1 MFVLSQAA
9 HGLCRLSCIRNK
21 SKTMDKV
28 IVSAMAAV
36 LAQATSVFAGEPV
49 TSNKE
54 VVPPPAPPPTSYFR
68 AGEFDVGA
76 FATYAKAFGENFG
89 SVGEHGWGGGGDLS
103 YFPWLY
109 AGFRLQGAVM
119 NTIPGDDN
127 AGDVK
132 ADVVLRYPLDLKVP
146 NFHLAPYAFGGIGG
160 VFTQSGTFGNFVT
173 SGFRRNRGD
182 RENNVLGNAGAGLEY
197 RFTPHIG
204 IFGETDYN
212 IVNGPRN
219 NFMQVNWGLRYAF

>member
-1 MFVLSQAA
+1 
-9 HGLCRLSCIRNK
+9 
-21 SKTMDKV
+21 MDKV
-28 IVSAMAAV
+28 IVSAAAAV
-36 LAQATSVFAGEPV
+36 LVQATTVFAGEPEV
-49 TSNKE
+49 SNKE
-54 VVPPPAPPPTSYFR
+54 PVPPPVPPPTSFFR

-76 FATYAKAFGENFG
+76 FATYAKGFGENFG
-89 SVGEHGWGGGGDLS
+89 SVGEHGWGGGGDIS

-119 NTIPGDDN
+119 NTIPGDRN

-132 ADVVLRYPLDLKVP
+132 ADVVLRYPLDLVFR

-160 VFTQSGTFGNFVT
+160 VFTQSGSFGNFAT
-173 SGFRRNRGD
+173 NDFRFRNRGN

-204 IFGETDYN
+204 IFGETDYS
-212 IVNGPRN
+212 IVNQPRN
-219 NFMQVNWGLRYAF
+219 NFMQVNFGMRYAF

>member
-1 MFVLSQAA
+1 
-9 HGLCRLSCIRNK
+9 
-21 SKTMDKV
+21 MDKV

-36 LAQATSVFAGEPV
+36 LIQATTVFAGEPEV
-49 TSNKE
+49 SNKE
-54 VVPPPAPPPTSYFR
+54 PVPPPVPPPTSFFR

-76 FATYAKAFGENFG
+76 FATYAKGFGENFG
-89 SVGEHGWGGGGDLS
+89 SVGEHGWGGGGDIS

-119 NTIPGDDN
+119 NTIPGDRN

-132 ADVVLRYPLDLKVP
+132 ADVVLRYPLDLVFR

-160 VFTQSGTFGNFVT
+160 VFTQSGSFGNFAT
-173 SGFRRNRGD
+173 NDFRFRNRGN

-204 IFGETDYN
+204 IFGETDYS
-212 IVNGPRN
+212 IVNQSRN
-219 NFMQVNWGLRYAF
+219 NFMQVNFGMRYAF

>member
-1 MFVLSQAA
+1 MDCPAGAVSVTNQ
-9 HGLCRLSCIRNK
+9 
-21 SKTMDKV
+21 KTMDKV
-28 IVSAMAAV
+28 IVSAAAAV
-36 LAQATSVFAGEPV
+36 LVQATTVFAGEPEV
-49 TSNKE
+49 SNKE
-54 VVPPPAPPPTSYFR
+54 PVPPPVPPPTSFFR

-76 FATYAKAFGENFG
+76 FATYAKGFGENFG
-89 SVGEHGWGGGGDLS
+89 SVGEHGWGGGGDIS

-119 NTIPGDDN
+119 NTIPGDRN

-132 ADVVLRYPLDLKVP
+132 ADVVLRYPLDLVFR

-160 VFTQSGTFGNFVT
+160 VFTQSGSFGNFAT
-173 SGFRRNRGD
+173 NDFRFRNRGN

-204 IFGETDYN
+204 IFGETDYS
-212 IVNGPRN
+212 IVNQPRN
-219 NFMQVNWGLRYAF
+219 NFMQVNFGMRYAF

>member
-1 MFVLSQAA
+1 
-9 HGLCRLSCIRNK
+9 
-21 SKTMDKV
+21 MDKV

-36 LAQATSVFAGEPV
+36 LAQATTVFAGEPEI
-49 TSNKE
+49 SNKQP
-54 VVPPPAPPPTSYFR
+54 VPPPAPPPTSFFR

-76 FATYAKAFGENFG
+76 FATYAKGFGENFG

-132 ADVVLRYPLDLKVP
+132 ADVVLRYPLDLVAP
-146 NFHLAPYAFGGIGG
+146 NFHLASYAFGGIGG
-160 VFTQSGTFGNFVT
+160 IFTQGGTFGNFVT
-173 SGFRRNRGD
+173 NSFHRPGNRGN

-197 RFTPHIG
+197 RFTPHVG

-219 NFMQVNWGLRYAF
+219 NFMQVNWGVRYGF

>member
-1 MFVLSQAA
+1 MDCPAGAVSVT
-9 HGLCRLSCIRNK
+9 NK
-21 SKTMDKV
+21 KTMDKV

-36 LAQATSVFAGEPV
+36 LIQATTVFAGEPEV
-49 TSNKE
+49 SNKE
-54 VVPPPAPPPTSYFR
+54 PVPPPAPAPTSFFR

-76 FATYAKAFGENFG
+76 FATYAKGFGDNFG

-119 NTIPGDDN
+119 NTIPGDRN

-132 ADVVLRYPLDLKVP
+132 ADVVFRYPLDLVFR

-173 SGFRRNRGD
+173 NDFRFRNRGN
-182 RENNVLGNAGAGLEY
+182 RENNVLGNVGAGLEY

-204 IFGETDYN
+204 IFGETDYS
-212 IVNGPRN
+212 IVNQPRN
-219 NFMQVNWGLRYAF
+219 NFMQVNFGMRYAF